1 MNFPLYIAK
10 RYLIAKS
17 RQNAINIINRITAA
31 VVVIGGA
38 ALFIVL
44 AGFAGLKTFSL
55 SFASLVDPDL
65 KILPATGKYINL
77 TQNQWEQIKSLPEVV
92 SYSAVVEERVFLNY
106 KDKNHIAYFKG
117 VDSSY
122 PMVNNVDSI
131 LAVGNWDLN
140 EHQVV
145 VGAGILNL
153 LGLTLYNT
161 NSSLQIIVPKAGKGS
176 ITSATR
182 PYRDAFVSVSGVYQV
197 TEELDK
203 TYVFG
208 TIKMARYLLDLKST
222 EYSGVELKLKP
233 GTDPKEIQL
242 KLQTLLGEQV
252 LIKTRIQL
260 NDALHRMLNTENI
273 AVYLIFTLV
282 LIVALFNLVGALI
295 MMILDKKND
304 AKTLY
309 SLGTSIRNI
318 RRIFFLQGLLVS
330 FFGAAAGLLLGLLIT
345 QLQISFGF
353 LMISSSLPY
362 PMEITPTNTVIVF
375 ITILVLGAIA
385 SWIGSSRISFKLIAN
400 K

>member
-161 NSSLQIIVPKAGKGS
+161 NSSLQIIVAQGREKVQLHLPH
-176 ITSATR
+176 
-182 PYRDAFVSVSGVYQV
+182 VH
-197 TEELDK
+197 TE
-203 TYVFG
+203 
-208 TIKMARYLLDLKST
+208 MLL
-222 EYSGVELKLKP
+222 
-233 GTDPKEIQL
+233 
-242 KLQTLLGEQV
+242 
-252 LIKTRIQL
+252 
-260 NDALHRMLNTENI
+260 
-273 AVYLIFTLV
+273 
-282 LIVALFNLVGALI
+282 
-295 MMILDKKND
+295 
-304 AKTLY
+304 
-309 SLGTSIRNI
+309 
-318 RRIFFLQGLLVS
+318 
-330 FFGAAAGLLLGLLIT
+330 
-345 QLQISFGF
+345 
-353 LMISSSLPY
+353 
-362 PMEITPTNTVIVF
+362 
-375 ITILVLGAIA
+375 
-385 SWIGSSRISFKLIAN
+385 
-400 K
+400 

>member
-1 MNFPLYIAK
+1 MNFPLYIDK
-10 RYLIAKS
+10 RYIIAKS

-77 TQNQWEQIKSLPEVV
+77 TQNQWEQIKSLQEVV
-92 SYSAVVEERVFLNY
+92 SYYAVVEERVFPNY

-182 PYRDAFVSVSGVYQV
+182 PYRGAFVSVSGVYQV

-330 FFGAAAGLLLGLLIT
+330 FFGAVAGLLLGLLIT

>member
-1 MNFPLYIAK
+1 M
-10 RYLIAKS
+10 
-17 RQNAINIINRITAA
+17 
-31 VVVIGGA
+31 
-38 ALFIVL
+38 
-44 AGFAGLKTFSL
+44 
-55 SFASLVDPDL
+55 
-65 KILPATGKYINL
+65 
-77 TQNQWEQIKSLPEVV
+77 
-92 SYSAVVEERVFLNY
+92 
-106 KDKNHIAYFKG
+106 
-117 VDSSY
+117 
-122 PMVNNVDSI
+122 
-131 LAVGNWDLN
+131 
-140 EHQVV
+140 
-145 VGAGILNL
+145 
-153 LGLTLYNT
+153 
-161 NSSLQIIVPKAGKGS
+161 
-176 ITSATR
+176 
-182 PYRDAFVSVSGVYQV
+182 
-197 TEELDK
+197 
-203 TYVFG
+203 
-208 TIKMARYLLDLKST
+208 
-222 EYSGVELKLKP
+222 KLKP

-330 FFGAAAGLLLGLLIT
+330 FFGAVAGLLLGLLIT